1 MARRREG
8 TTWRAT
14 NDGLSL
20 VLQVV
25 RFGRKVLF
33 KRQWHGLGGTRQQS
47 GTATRGDGHTKNAPQ
62 RAATI
67 DCIHWLSP
75 FGFGYLFLLFS
86 SPK

>member
-67 DCIHWLSP
+67 DCIHWFSP
-75 FGFGYLFLLFS
+75 FGYVFLLFS